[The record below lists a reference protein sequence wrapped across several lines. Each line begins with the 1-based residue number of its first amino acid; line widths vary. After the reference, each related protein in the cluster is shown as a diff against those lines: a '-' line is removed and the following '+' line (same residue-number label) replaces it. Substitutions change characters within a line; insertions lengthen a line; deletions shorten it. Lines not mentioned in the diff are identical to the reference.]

1 MTNFNLDCF
10 LSSNNNS
17 AQLGGTWKFGSVSN
31 GGTTPSGWVTGNNVP
46 SPTQLNIT
54 NYQPGNYSFTYSV
67 TSSSGTCSSIQT
79 YTLIIPPKIV
89 LTNPFTGP
97 SAPSNYF
104 CVKNGNFASVPSIT
118 IPVAYSG
125 NYSWNVS
132 ATNGLLFTAS
142 SGTGINSGNIV
153 LTLSTNG
160 VNNLT
165 SPLTSTITLNCNPTT
180 PITSLT
186 GCITSTSLPTG
197 VNNCGAQIVFNVIIG
212 PNFSAG
218 TYQNSIVTICDTNT
232 TISNV
237 TSLFNNNT
245 IVPANST
252 IGVSYYL
259 KKNNTETLINT
270 TTNYTLTTTPI
281 NQYIIRRATDSAA
294 SPSCSDEVQV
304 EINITQ
310 GANSGIPQSL
320 YVCNV

>member
-17 AQLGGTWKFGSVSN
+17 AQLGGIWKFGNVSS
-31 GGTTPSGWVTGNNVP
+31 GGTTPSGWVTNNIVP
-46 SPTQLNIT
+46 NPNQLNIT
-54 NYQPGNYSFTYSV
+54 NYQPGHYSFTYSV
-67 TSSSGTCSSIQT
+67 TSPSGTCSSVQT

-97 SAPSNYF
+97 NAPSNYF
-104 CVKNGNFASVPSIT
+104 CVKNGNFANVPSIT
-118 IPVAYSG
+118 IPVAYLG

-142 SGTGINSGNIV
+142 SGTGMNSGNIV
-153 LTLSTNG
+153 LTLSPNG

-165 SPLTSTITLNCNPTT
+165 SPKTSTITLNCNPTI

-186 GCITSTSLPTG
+186 GCITSTSLPIG
-197 VNNCGAQIVFNVIIG
+197 VNNCGAQIVFSVTIG

-218 TYQNSIVTICDTNT
+218 TYQNPTVTICDTNT
-232 TISNV
+232 TIPNV
-237 TSLFNNNT
+237 TSLFNNDT
-245 IVPANST
+245 TVPTNST
-252 IGVSYYL
+252 IDVSYYL
-259 KKNNTETLINT
+259 KKNNTETLITT
-270 TTNYTLTTTPI
+270 TTNYALTPTPT